1 MELKAID
8 ILNKFESLTKLADK
22 ELDLSTAITIAKN
35 LKELS
40 LSKDI
45 IDKKRNVLIVKYA
58 EKDENENVVQ
68 NDDGS
73 VKILDVT
80 SFNKEISDILDTTIE
95 VNISK
100 LKKDKMTDI
109 KISAKDILSITD
121 ILE

>member
-45 IDKKRNVLIVKYA
+45 IDKKRNALIVKYA

-73 VKILDVT
+73 VKILDVI